1 MCGRYQFTKTESGEL
16 SEMIRRIE
24 ARHGADAFGFEEI
37 CPGSM
42 VPVLMPS
49 PDGPVPGLSYWGFR
63 TSKSLVINARAETAA
78 EKPMFRDGIL
88 LRRCAIPSTGFFE
101 WDGSRR
107 KYLFTLPGEEVFYMA
122 GIFEIQGGSSCHC
135 ILTTAA
141 NSSVREVHSRMPLVL
156 TREQVGPWIGNTAE
170 TASFLRMTPPT
181 LEKRPMDD
189 QISLW

>member
-1 MCGRYQFTKTESGEL
+1 MCGRCRFTKKESGKF
-16 SEMIRRIE
+16 SEMIQRIE
-24 ARHGADAFGFEEI
+24 ARHGVDAFGFEEI

-49 PDGPVPGLSYWGFR
+49 PDGPILNLSCWGFR

-107 KYLFTLPGEEVFYMA
+107 KYLFTLPGEEILYMA
-122 GIFEIQGGSSCHC
+122 GIFEIREGRSFHC

-141 NSSVREVHSRMPLVL
+141 NSSVREVHGRMPLVL
-156 TREQVGPWIGNTAE
+156 TREQVGPWIDNTAE
-170 TASFLRMTPPT
+170 TASFLRMTPPA
-181 LEKRPMDD
+181 LEKKLMDD